1 MTLESGLYRRW
12 RTEACR
18 DRGSSR
24 RFLTGIFDLS
34 SIFLLCRDSRR
45 NHIHVHEED
54 FAKASLLRLEFIS
67 KVISVFKPKLYLVD
81 RQQRR
86 EEPPPRQGGRL
97 HRRHPQG
104 LQLLRQDS
112 LYQQIHFSAHQA
124 HLRED
129 CRSPRP
135 TSNGRRPTR

>member
-1 MTLESGLYRRW
+1 MKNSFRRPCTLTLESVGLYRHW

-97 HRRHPQG
+97 HLRHPQVLSKLTFVKIVV
-104 LQLLRQDS
+104 LQGP
-112 LYQQIHFSAHQA
+112 HQVEEGQ
-124 HLRED
+124 RGE
-129 CRSPRP
+129 
-135 TSNGRRPTR
+135 